1 MALAEMKTRTIL
13 ADVDVDVG
21 NNALGWVNI
30 KSVLLL
36 RSRGRKC
43 VIHFMIKQ
51 VLWVNAFSS
60 TMLHVSTF

>member
-43 VIHFMIKQ
+43 VIHFMIKP
-51 VLWVNAFSS
+51 VLWANAFSS
-60 TMLHVSTF
+60 TLLHVSTF